1 MVLDHAGGRRRHRRE
16 SQTPPDLNFRV
27 PHNKQHRA
35 GGSW

>member
-1 MVLDHAGGRRRHRRE
+1 MVLDNAGGKRRHRRE